1 MKTFKQFIEE
11 GIKKKIISTAGKA
24 ILNVGRKAKATSFS
38 TKLDTGYKMKLNP
51 VKTYRVDPKD
61 LDPKINLVRSTTVG
75 GRTKNSG
82 NTKRMIDW
90 KATNKLKGQHNRAVI
105 DQAAKDAKSGKIP
118 SKTKKDVVGQRQFN
132 RSGFDSKEDVKI
144 KKMLFGKYGKGPG
157 RRKDMSPPQADDI
170 LGHL

>member
-11 GIKKKIISTAGKA
+11 GIKKKIISTAGKS
-24 ILNVGRKAKATSFS
+24 IINVGRKAKATSFS

-61 LDPKINLVRSTTVG
+61 LDPKIIPVRSTTVG
-75 GRTKNSG
+75 GRYKTSN
-82 NTKRMIDW
+82 KRMLDW

-132 RSGFDSKEDVKI
+132 RSGFDSKEDVKF
-144 KKMLFGKYGKGPG
+144 KKMIFGKYGKGPG
-157 RRKDMSPPQADDI
+157 GRKDVSPPQASDI
-170 LGHL
+170 LGNL

>member
-24 ILNVGRKAKATSFS
+24 IINVSRKAKATCFS

-90 KATNKLKGQHNRAVI
+90 KATNKLRGQHNRAVI

-118 SKTKKDVVGQRQFN
+118 SKTKKDVVGQKQFN
-132 RSGFDSKEDVKI
+132 RSGFKNKEDLYWDKI
-144 KKMLFGKYGKGPG
+144 IFGKHGKGPG
-157 RRKDMSPPQADDI
+157 RRKDVSPPQASDI
-170 LGHL
+170 LGNL

>member
-24 ILNVGRKAKATSFS
+24 IINVGRKAKATSFV
-38 TKLDTGYKMKLNP
+38 KQADTGYKMKLNP

-75 GRTKNSG
+75 GRYKTSN
-82 NTKRMIDW
+82 KRMLDW
-90 KATNKLKGQHNRAVI
+90 KATNKLKGQHNRVVI

-118 SKTKKDVVGQRQFN
+118 SKTGKDVVGQRQFN

-157 RRKDMSPPQADDI
+157 GRKDVSPPQASDI
-170 LGHL
+170 LGG

>member
-11 GIKKKIISTAGKA
+11 GIKRKIITTAGKS
-24 ILNVGRKAKATSFS
+24 IINVGRKAKTSGFK
-38 TKLDTGYKMKLNP
+38 TKFDTGYKMKLNP

-144 KKMLFGKYGKGPG
+144 KKMILGKYGKGPG
-157 RRKDMSPPQADDI
+157 SRKDMSPPQADDI

>member
-11 GIKKKIISTAGKA
+11 GIKKKIISTAGKS
-24 ILNVGRKAKATSFS
+24 IINVGRKAKATSFV
-38 TKLDTGYKMKLNP
+38 KQADTGYKMKLNP
-51 VKTYRVDPKD
+51 VKTYRVNPKD

-90 KATNKLKGQHNRAVI
+90 EATNKLKGQHNRAVI

-118 SKTKKDVVGQRQFN
+118 SKTGKDVVGQKQFN
-132 RSGFDSKEDVKI
+132 RSGFDSKEDVKLY
-144 KKMLFGKYGKGPG
+144 KMLFGKHGKGPG
-157 RRKDMSPPQADDI
+157 GRKDVSPPQASDI
-170 LGHL
+170 LGG